1 MRATIVHISDLH
13 FHSYPQKLSEF
24 NAKRILGATNLL
36 IRRAR
41 EFPLKRAKL
50 LVEIIQKMEWDHLVI
65 SGDITQLSLEKEFS
79 LAREILDPL
88 LIKSERVTVIP
99 GNHDRYINQHDGT
112 DLFTKYFGEF
122 FGKNEIHVSEINQKW
137 ILVGWDSAHP
147 NDLRTAAGTVKNITI
162 QATEKL
168 LQNFP
173 DQTNFIVVNHFPLT
187 FPEDW
192 KFDRSHE
199 LYNLVPV
206 RNWILQNSQI
216 RLYLHGHI
224 HLNWVHRLPR
234 DSAPELLLVNSAAS
248 CSKLYNGQSS
258 SFHQIV
264 LEDSKVK
271 VNPIL
276 LN

>member
-1 MRATIVHISDLH
+1 MRATIIHISDLH
-13 FHSYPQKLSEF
+13 FHSYPQKFSEF

-41 EFPLKRAKL
+41 EFPLKRTKL
-50 LVEIIQKMEWDHLVI
+50 LVKIIQKMEWDHLVI

>member
-1 MRATIVHISDLH
+1 MRATIIHISDLH

-36 IRRAR
+36 IRRDR

>member
-1 MRATIVHISDLH
+1 MRATIIHISDLH
-13 FHSYPQKLSEF
+13 FHSYPQKFSEF

-173 DQTNFIVVNHFPLT
+173 DQTNFIVVNHYPLT

>member
-13 FHSYPQKLSEF
+13 FHSYPQKFSEF

-173 DQTNFIVVNHFPLT
+173 DQTNFIVVNHYPLT

-206 RNWILQNSQI
+206 RNWILQNPQI

>member
-88 LIKSERVTVIP
+88 LKKSERVTVIP

-122 FGKNEIHVSEINQKW
+122 FGKNEIHVSKINQKW
-137 ILVGWDSAHP
+137 VLVGWDSAHP

-206 RNWILQNSQI
+206 RNWILQNPQI

>member
-122 FGKNEIHVSEINQKW
+122 FGKNEIHVSKINQKW
-137 ILVGWDSAHP
+137 VLVGWDSAHP

-173 DQTNFIVVNHFPLT
+173 DQTNFIVVNHYPLT

-206 RNWILQNSQI
+206 RNWILQNPQI

>member
-1 MRATIVHISDLH
+1 MTETIIHISDLH

-36 IRRAR
+36 FRRAG
-41 EFPLKRAKL
+41 EFPLSRAVH
-50 LVEIIQKMEWDHLVI
+50 LVERIQKMGWDHLVI
-65 SGDITQLSLEKEFS
+65 SGDITQLSLEREFL

-88 LIKSERVTVIP
+88 LKKKDNVTVIP
-99 GNHDRYINQHDGT
+99 GNHDRYCNEKSGK

-122 FGKNEIHVSEINQKW
+122 FGKNEVHMTKINKEW
-137 ILVGWDSAHP
+137 CIFGWDSAHS
-147 NDLRTAAGTVKNITI
+147 NDLRTSSGTVKNSTI
-162 QATEKL
+162 MATENL
-168 LQNFP
+168 IQNLPEHTKFL
-173 DQTNFIVVNHFPLT
+173 VVNHFPLT

-192 KFDRSHE
+192 KFDRFHE

-206 RNWILQNSQI
+206 RNWILRNPQI

-224 HLNWVHRLPR
+224 HTNWVHRLTR

-248 CSKLYNGQSS
+248 CSKLHEGQCS
-258 SFHQIV
+258 SFHQII
-264 LEDSKVK
+264 LEDNNVK

>member
-1 MRATIVHISDLH
+1 MRATIIHISDLH
-13 FHSYPQKLSEF
+13 FHSYPQKFSDC
-24 NAKRILGATNLL
+24 NAKRILGAANLFV
-36 IRRAR
+36 RRAR
-41 EFPLKRAKL
+41 EFPIKRAKL
-50 LVEIIQKMEWDHLVI
+50 LVERIQKMDWDHLVI
-65 SGDITQLSLEKEFS
+65 SGDITQLSLEREFS

-88 LIKSERVTVIP
+88 LVKTERVTVIP
-99 GNHDRYINQHDGT
+99 GNHDRYVYQQHGT
-112 DLFTKYFGEF
+112 DLFTKYFGDF
-122 FGKNEIHVSEINQKW
+122 FGTSELHVSKINQEW
-137 ILVGWDSAHP
+137 VLVGWDSAHP
-147 NDLRTAAGTVKNITI
+147 NDWRTAAGTVKSSTI
-162 QATEKL
+162 RATEKL
-168 LQNFP
+168 IESFS

-192 KFDRSHE
+192 KFDRFHE

-206 RNWILQNSQI
+206 RNWILQNPPI

-224 HLNWVHRLPR
+224 HLNWCHRLPR

-248 CSKLYNGQSS
+248 CSKLHTGQSS

-264 LEDSKVK
+264 LEDSNVK

>member
-1 MRATIVHISDLH
+1 MRATIIHISDLH

>member
-1 MRATIVHISDLH
+1 MRSTIIHISDLH
-13 FHSYPQKLSEF
+13 FHSYPQKLCEF

-50 LVEIIQKMEWDHLVI
+50 LVERIQKMEWDHLVI

-88 LIKSERVTVIP
+88 LIKSERVTIIP

-137 ILVGWDSAHP
+137 VLVGWDSAHP
-147 NDLRTAAGTVKNITI
+147 NDLRTAAGTVKSSTI
-162 QATEKL
+162 RATEKL
-168 LQNFP
+168 LQNFT
-173 DQTNFIVVNHFPLT
+173 DQTNFIVVNHYPLT

-224 HLNWVHRLPR
+224 HLNWFHRLPR

-248 CSKLYNGQSS
+248 CSKLHTGQSS

-264 LEDSKVK
+264 LEDSNVK

>member
-1 MRATIVHISDLH
+1 MSATIIHISDLH

-122 FGKNEIHVSEINQKW
+122 FGKNEIHVSKINQKW
-137 ILVGWDSAHP
+137 VLVGWDSAHP
-147 NDLRTAAGTVKNITI
+147 NDLRTAAGTVKNTTI
-162 QATEKL
+162 QASEKL
-168 LQNFP
+168 IQNFP
-173 DQTNFIVVNHFPLT
+173 DQTNFIVVNHYPLT

-192 KFDRSHE
+192 KFGRSHE

-224 HLNWVHRLPR
+224 HLNWFHRLPR

-264 LEDSKVK
+264 LEDRKVK

>member
-1 MRATIVHISDLH
+1 MRSTIIHISDLH

-36 IRRAR
+36 IRRAG

-50 LVEIIQKMEWDHLVI
+50 LVERIQEMEWDHLVI

-79 LAREILDPL
+79 MAREILDPL
-88 LIKSERVTVIP
+88 LINSEQVTVIP
-99 GNHDRYINQHDGT
+99 GNHDRYVFQQHGT

-122 FGKNEIHVSEINQKW
+122 FGTNEIHVSKINQKW
-137 ILVGWDSAHP
+137 VIVGWDSAHP
-147 NDLRTAAGTVKNITI
+147 NDLKTASGTVKSSTI
-162 QATEKL
+162 RSTENLIK
-168 LQNFP
+168 NSS
-173 DQTNFIVVNHFPLT
+173 DQTNLIVVNHFPLT

-224 HLNWVHRLPR
+224 HLNWLHRLAR

>member
-1 MRATIVHISDLH
+1 MRATIIHISDLH
-13 FHSYPQKLSEF
+13 FHSYPQNLSEF

-147 NDLRTAAGTVKNITI
+147 NDLRTAAGTVKSSTI
-162 QATEKL
+162 RATEKL
-168 LQNFP
+168 LHNFP
-173 DQTNFIVVNHFPLT
+173 DQTNFIVVNHYPLT

-206 RNWILQNSQI
+206 RNWIMQNSQI

-224 HLNWVHRLPR
+224 HLNWSHRLPR

>member
-1 MRATIVHISDLH
+1 MRATIIHISDLH
-13 FHSYPQKLSEF
+13 FHSYPQKFSEF

-41 EFPLKRAKL
+41 EFPLKRTKL
-50 LVEIIQKMEWDHLVI
+50 LVKIIQKMEWDHLVI

-173 DQTNFIVVNHFPLT
+173 DQTNFIVVNHYPLT

>member
-1 MRATIVHISDLH
+1 M
-13 FHSYPQKLSEF
+13 
-24 NAKRILGATNLL
+24 GATNLL
-36 IRRAR
+36 IRRAG

-99 GNHDRYINQHDGT
+99 GNHDRYVYQQHGT

-122 FGKNEIHVSEINQKW
+122 FGTNEVHVSKINQEW
-137 ILVGWDSAHP
+137 VLVGWDSAHP
-147 NDLRTAAGTVKNITI
+147 NDWRTAAGTVKSSTI
-162 QATEKL
+162 RATEKL
-168 LQNFP
+168 IQNFS

-206 RNWILQNSQI
+206 RNWILQNPPI

-234 DSAPELLLVNSAAS
+234 VSAPELLLVNSAAS
-248 CSKLYNGQSS
+248 CSKLYKGQSS

-264 LEDSKVK
+264 VEDSNVK

>member
-1 MRATIVHISDLH
+1 MRATIIHISDLH
-13 FHSYPQKLSEF
+13 FHSYPQKLSDC

-88 LIKSERVTVIP
+88 LIKSGRVTVIP

-122 FGKNEIHVSEINQKW
+122 FGTNEVHVSKINQKW
-137 ILVGWDSAHP
+137 VLVGWDSAHP
-147 NDLRTAAGTVKNITI
+147 NDLRTAAGTVKSSTI
-162 QATEKL
+162 KATEKL
-168 LQNFP
+168 LHNFP
-173 DQTNFIVVNHFPLT
+173 DQTNFIVVNHYPLT

-248 CSKLYNGQSS
+248 CSKLYNGQIS

>member
-1 MRATIVHISDLH
+1 MRATIIHISDLH

-122 FGKNEIHVSEINQKW
+122 FGKNEIHVSKINQKW
-137 ILVGWDSAHP
+137 VLVGWDSAHP

-173 DQTNFIVVNHFPLT
+173 DQTNFIVVNHYPLT

>member
-137 ILVGWDSAHP
+137 VLVGWDSAHP

-173 DQTNFIVVNHFPLT
+173 DQTNFIVVNHYPLT

-206 RNWILQNSQI
+206 RNWILQNPQI